1 MRYYLY
7 TTVDITETGL
17 YWGDD
22 SLQKNQQQNFDTI
35 LQTIGLC
42 GNLYYDNPPT
52 LIQSAK
58 FPNNKTW
65 YFEWR
70 MEIDDLFKRGSDHIA
85 ILKDI
90 FEYVP
95 IITNLTE
102 TAKFDKPMITVG
114 KNIIFDYEKPVG
126 LKILNR

>member
-17 YWGDD
+17 YWG
-22 SLQKNQQQNFDTI
+22 SNSIPRNQQQNFDTV

-42 GNLYYDNPPT
+42 GNLYYDNPPE
-52 LIQSAK
+52 IIHYNK
-58 FPNNKTW
+58 FTPNKTW
-65 YFEWR
+65 YFEWW

-85 ILKDI
+85 ILADI

-102 TAKFDKPMITVG
+102 TAQFDKPMFSVG
-114 KNIIFDYEKPVG
+114 KNIVFDYEKPTG
-126 LKILNR
+126 LRMIK